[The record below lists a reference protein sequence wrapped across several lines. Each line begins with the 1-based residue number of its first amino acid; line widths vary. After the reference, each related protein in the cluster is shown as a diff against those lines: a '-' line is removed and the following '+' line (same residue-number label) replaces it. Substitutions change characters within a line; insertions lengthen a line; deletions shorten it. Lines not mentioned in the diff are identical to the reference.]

1 MIIRTHSYTFTI
13 GMHVLIIGG
22 SGGTGHI
29 AVQLAKLKGATV
41 TAVCSLQN
49 AAFVKALG
57 ADTVI
62 NYDKTDNLEQD
73 FARAV
78 ERMGLFDMVFDTVS
92 SADARDALY
101 HYENNIRNSSYPLMV
116 KGSEGKYVR
125 LSGSPTDWL
134 LAHMK
139 RFLGFSFFQRNH
151 GLFWVRF
158 GNSSEELEE
167 LCCYVESENLM
178 PVISMHLPF
187 TQLGVQKAFI
197 YQLNRRTVGKM
208 VIDIIPDAPN
218 DDEVGKFGSL
228 KTGQDEEKC
237 VL

>member
-1 MIIRTHSYTFTI
+1 
-13 GMHVLIIGG
+13 MHVLIIGG

-29 AVQLAKLKGATV
+29 AVQLAKLKGVKV

-49 AAFVKALG
+49 APFVKALG
-57 ADTVI
+57 ADNVI
-62 NYDKTDNLEQD
+62 NYDKTDNIVED
-73 FARAV
+73 FARVV
-78 ERMGLFDMVFDTVS
+78 ESIGMFDMVFDSVS

-101 HYENNIRNSSYPLMV
+101 HYEDSIRNSSHPLMV
-116 KGSEGKYVR
+116 KGSEGRYIR

-134 LAHMK
+134 LAHIK
-139 RFLGFSFFQRNH
+139 RFLGLSIFQRNH

-167 LCCYVESENLM
+167 LCSYVESEKMM

-187 TQLGVQKAFI
+187 TQAGVQKAFI

-208 VIDIIPDAPN
+208 VIDIIPDAP
-218 DDEVGKFGSL
+218 DDDAIRKFGSL
-228 KTGQDEEKC
+228 EAGQVEEKC
-237 VL
+237 IF